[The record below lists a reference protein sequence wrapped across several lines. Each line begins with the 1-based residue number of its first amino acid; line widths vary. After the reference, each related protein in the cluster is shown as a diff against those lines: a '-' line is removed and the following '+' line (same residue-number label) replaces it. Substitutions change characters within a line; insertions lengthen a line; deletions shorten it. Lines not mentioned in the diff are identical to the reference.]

1 MATKTRRWEARV
13 DEETDDL
20 AAQAAD
26 RLGVSKTEFITTATR
41 AEAERTLARADVTL
55 MDAALFDAML
65 RSLDEPD
72 PAPALERLAATQ
84 RPYRRSLGH
93 A

>member
-13 DEETDDL
+13 DAETDDL

-26 RLGVSKTEFITTATR
+26 RLGVSKSEFITSAAR

-55 MDAALFDAML
+55 MDDALFGVML
-65 RSLDEPD
+65 DSLDIPD
-72 PAPALERLAATQ
+72 PAPALARLAATP
-84 RPYRRSLGH
+84 RPYSRIQVRG
-93 A
+93 